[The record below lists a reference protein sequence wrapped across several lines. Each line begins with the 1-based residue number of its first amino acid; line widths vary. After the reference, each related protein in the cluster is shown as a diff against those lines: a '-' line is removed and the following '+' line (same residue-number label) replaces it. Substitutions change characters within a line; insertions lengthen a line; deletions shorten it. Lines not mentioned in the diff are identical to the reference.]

1 MSQIFNFQLSKKC
14 FFVLFLISSL
24 SFSQDNSVTYALF
37 KNDKLLSEKQCISD
51 DIIFSSLKIKSNNG
65 NSALIKN
72 TSLTIILNEMFEEH
86 FDDYQEFNNFN
97 LREWLINHKTSSKK
111 ESLVFDF
118 FILLK
123 NNTTQRQKSTYCVK
137 NIKDYVIESSIEI
150 GEFVKLPIFFATDR
164 DYNKNE
170 VFEDQFGGERSEL
183 KYGFS
188 VISIPKIHKVGEI
201 ESPSYWKL
209 EFSEDPKKHIVV
221 HSINMLNKYNFFTKL
236 SDRID
241 QSPKKRTFLFI
252 HGFNVSFIDAAKRTA
267 QMTYDLKF
275 DGAPVFY
282 SWPSQASVSAYTMDE
297 ATIEWSEKKI
307 EAFLKD
313 YLSKTNA
320 EEIYLIAHSMGN
332 RALTKAIISVISD
345 NPDLNTKIKE
355 IILAAPDIDAG
366 VFKRDIAPEMVKTIN
381 KPITLYVSS
390 KDLALKAS
398 EQVHGATRAGD
409 SKNSILVVDGIETI
423 DASSVDTSMFGMGHS
438 YISDSP
444 SIIDDLLNLIKTSN
458 RANVRDQ
465 LIKMEKDE
473 RVFWEISNKN

>member
-1 MSQIFNFQLSKKC
+1 MKIIFNQ
-14 FFVLFLISSL
+14 LISKNLLLVSLLVSVL
-24 SFSQDNSVTYALF
+24 SFSQENAITYELF
-37 KNDKLLSEKQCISD
+37 IENELFSEKKCISD
-51 DIIFSSLKIKSNNG
+51 NINISSLKVKIDKGDASKVKS
-65 NSALIKN
+65 
-72 TSLTIILNEMFEEH
+72 TSLTIILNEMFEEQ
-86 FDDYQEFNNFN
+86 FSDYKEFNKFN
-97 LREWLINHKTSSKK
+97 LKEWLLNHKTSNNK
-111 ESLVFDF
+111 EFLVFDY
-118 FILLK
+118 FILM
-123 NNTTQRQKSTYCVK
+123 NDNSTQRIKRKYCVK
-137 NIKDYVIESSIEI
+137 NIEKFIIENSIQI
-150 GEFVKLPIFFATDR
+150 DEFVKLPIFFATDR
-164 DYNKNE
+164 NYNPNE
-170 VFEDQFGGERSEL
+170 DFEDQFGGERSDL

-188 VISIPKIHKVGEI
+188 VISIPKSHKAGEI

-209 EFSEDPKKHIVV
+209 EFWEDPNKHIVV

-241 QSPKKRTFLFI
+241 LSPKKRTFLFI

-282 SWPSQASVSAYTMDE
+282 SWPSKASVGAYTMDE
-297 ATIEWSEKKI
+297 ATIEWSEKKV
-307 EAFLKD
+307 ENFLKD

-332 RALTKAIISVISD
+332 RALTKAIIAVVSE
-345 NPDLNTKIKE
+345 NPELKSKIKE

-409 SKNSILVVDGIETI
+409 SKNSILVVEGIETI

-444 SIIDDLLNLIKTSN
+444 TILDDILNLIKTSN
-458 RANVRDQ
+458 RANVREK
-465 LIKMEKDE
+465 LIKIKTDKN
-473 RVFWEISNKN
+473 VFWEIYFEN

>member
-1 MSQIFNFQLSKKC
+1 MKNIPNFLLSKKWLLLI
-14 FFVLFLISSL
+14 LFISTI
-24 SFSQDNSVTYALF
+24 SFSQENSVTYELF
-37 KNDKLLSEKQCISD
+37 NNNELFSKKKCITD
-51 DIIFSSLKIKSNNG
+51 EIEFSSLEVKFDKGDAALVKS
-65 NSALIKN
+65 

-86 FDDYQEFNNFN
+86 FLDYKEFNKFN
-97 LREWLINHKTSSKK
+97 LREWLLNHKISKNK
-111 ESLVFDF
+111 EFLVFDY

-123 NNTTQRQKSTYCVK
+123 DNTIQRQKRKYCVK
-137 NIKDYVIESSIEI
+137 NIDKLIKESSDQKE
-150 GEFVKLPIFFATDR
+150 EFIKLPIFFATDR
-164 DYNKNE
+164 DYNPD
-170 VFEDQFGGERSEL
+170 VGFDDQFGGERSDL

-201 ESPSYWKL
+201 EAPSYWKL
-209 EFSEDPKKHIVV
+209 EFWEDPEKHIVV
-221 HSINMLNKYNFFTKL
+221 HSINMLNKYNFYTKL
-236 SDRID
+236 SERID

-307 EAFLKD
+307 ENFLKD

-332 RALTKAIISVISD
+332 RALTKAIISVVSE
-345 NPDLNTKIKE
+345 NPELKSKIKE

-366 VFKRDIAPEMVKTIN
+366 VFKRDIAPKMVSIISR
-381 KPITLYVSS
+381 PITLYVSS
-390 KDLALKAS
+390 KDVALQAS
-398 EQVHGATRAGD
+398 HVVHGAARAGD
-409 SKNSILVVDGIETI
+409 SNDSIVVVDGIETI
-423 DASSVDTSMFGMGHS
+423 DASSVDTSLFGMGHS

-444 SIIDDLLNLIKTSN
+444 SIIEDILDLIKTSD
-458 RANVRDQ
+458 RADVRDQ
-465 LIKMEKDE
+465 LIKMKTDE
-473 RVFWEISNKN
+473 DVFWEINYKN

>member
-1 MSQIFNFQLSKKC
+1 
-14 FFVLFLISSL
+14 
-24 SFSQDNSVTYALF
+24 
-37 KNDKLLSEKQCISD
+37 
-51 DIIFSSLKIKSNNG
+51 
-65 NSALIKN
+65 
-72 TSLTIILNEMFEEH
+72 MFEEH
-86 FDDYQEFNNFN
+86 FANYEEFNKFN
-97 LREWLINHKTSSKK
+97 LREWLLNHNTGKNK
-111 ESLVFDF
+111 EFLVFDY

-123 NNTTQRQKSTYCVK
+123 DSTTQRQKRKYCVK
-137 NIKDYVIESSIEI
+137 NIENFVVESSKQI

-164 DYNKNE
+164 DYNPE
-170 VFEDQFGGERSEL
+170 EGFEEQFGGERSDL

-201 ESPSYWKL
+201 EAPSYWKL
-209 EFSEDPKKHIVV
+209 EFWEDPEKHIVV
-221 HSINMLNKYNFFTKL
+221 HSINMLNKYNFYTKL

-241 QSPKKRTFLFI
+241 KSPKKRTFLFI

-307 EAFLKD
+307 ENFLKD

-332 RALTKAIISVISD
+332 RALTKAIISVVSE
-345 NPDLNTKIKE
+345 NPELKSKIKE

-366 VFKRDIAPEMVKTIN
+366 VFKRDIAPEMVKTIE

-398 EQVHGATRAGD
+398 EKVHGATRAGD

-423 DASSVDTSMFGMGHS
+423 DASSVDTSLFGMGHS

-444 SIIDDLLNLIKTSN
+444 TILEDILNLIKTSN
-458 RANVRDQ
+458 RADIREQ
-465 LIKMEKDE
+465 LIKMNTDE
-473 RVFWEISNKN
+473 DVFWEINYKN